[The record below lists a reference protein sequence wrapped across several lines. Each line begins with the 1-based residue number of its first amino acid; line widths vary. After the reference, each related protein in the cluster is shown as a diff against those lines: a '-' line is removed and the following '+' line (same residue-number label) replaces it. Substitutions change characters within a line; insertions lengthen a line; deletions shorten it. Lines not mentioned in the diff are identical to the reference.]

1 MRFLIIMAIMVT
13 GSISGAAVKNFNGL
27 IQEAS
32 VSEKLL
38 RKKLLRAL
46 QNTEIAIASSD
57 ERERLQQAY
66 PSSDFQVRLVNR
78 KSN

>member
-1 MRFLIIMAIMVT
+1 MRFLIIAAIMVS